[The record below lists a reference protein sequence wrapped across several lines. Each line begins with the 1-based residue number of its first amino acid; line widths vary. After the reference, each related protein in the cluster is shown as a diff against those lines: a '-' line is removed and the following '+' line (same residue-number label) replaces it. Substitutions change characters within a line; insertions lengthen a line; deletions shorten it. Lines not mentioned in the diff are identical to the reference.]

1 MSVKPCLRIMHGDL
15 KELYEYQVLDAPD
28 GEGRDSMMSVMN
40 IVCGNI
46 EMECAYAAFHHWN
59 SVRDGR
65 NIFEKLGK

>member
-1 MSVKPCLRIMHGDL
+1 MEPFLRIMNGDL
-15 KELYEYQVLDAPD
+15 KEFYEYTVLDAPD
-28 GEGRDSMMSVMN
+28 GEGRESMMSVMN

-59 SVRDGR
+59 SIRDGR